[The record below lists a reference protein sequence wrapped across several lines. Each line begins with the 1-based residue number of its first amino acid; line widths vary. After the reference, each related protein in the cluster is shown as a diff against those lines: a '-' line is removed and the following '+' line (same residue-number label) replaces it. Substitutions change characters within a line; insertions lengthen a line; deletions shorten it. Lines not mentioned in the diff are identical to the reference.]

1 MRWLLIAI
9 VLFPLTA
16 CVGTTCESFEPDGPA
31 CEEGVASANARGREH
46 EFGLGEVA
54 PGTYEVLSVQAD
66 GFRFRFE
73 GGREF
78 QLAWPEA
85 LPVAVA
91 AGDEVV
97 VESTNEWIILTLPRG
112 QLAVADRLGGFAFSP
127 PDRGPDGTTPIGAA
141 EGCVS
146 GDGSY
151 AAGVSI
157 GEGND
162 EVRLLPGE
170 SAVVGEWSYGLVYAW
185 VVGPEECVQG
195 DALVIS
201 EGMGA
206 GALVAYRSLDAAAD
220 RSGE

>member
-1 MRWLLIAI
+1 MVA
-9 VLFPLTA
+9 
-16 CVGTTCESFEPDGPA
+16 VGSNGFEVRSSSGAPA
-31 CEEGVASANARGREH
+31 
-46 EFGLGEVA
+46 EF
-54 PGTYEVLSVQAD
+54 
-66 GFRFRFE
+66 
-73 GGREF
+73 
-78 QLAWPEA
+78 AWPDA
-85 LPVAVA
+85 LPVEVSV
-91 AGDEVV
+91 GDAVV
-97 VESTNEWIILTLPRG
+97 VESSYDWTVLTLPRG
-112 QLAVADRLGGFAFSP
+112 QLV
-127 PDRGPDGTTPIGAA
+127 
-141 EGCVS
+141 VS
-146 GDGSY
+146 
-151 AAGVSI
+151 